1 MPYAMMANTASN
13 VLGMLPAEQLS
24 GTLPSSAL
32 AGYSGPVAFTNP
44 ADSFNGSFSG
54 LFHGDGGGLTNLNE
68 TNLPFTLEPRP
79 DPGLRIFS
87 SPPMGYN
94 TWYDMSFS
102 PYYSSITNVAYTFI
116 TNGLLAAGFN
126 LIEIDDG
133 WYQIPPL
140 RDTNGFLIADP
151 GKFPYGMR
159 ALSDLLHS
167 WGFLLGLYYNWYTAG
182 QSYAVQDAELLAN
195 WNIDYIKLDVGNVG
209 PLTNNNWLNTF
220 ATVADTLY
228 LSNNRTP
235 LFINAH
241 TVEPSD
247 APSVHQI
254 LNSRFATGDIPDGGY
269 SWLTSGLWYMT
280 NADWYT
286 RAVPCQQL
294 VYRWGRDTY
303 AATNQLMCFQAVA
316 SLAIMLSSEYVLSPI
331 FDSPGSSPGRFTNV
345 TRTLSILTN
354 ADALRILRD
363 PAQMVSRIAW
373 QAGTAQAWIKPLGSS
388 SHPMEWAVAMINL
401 DQTPGLMT
409 NLTLSLSSYIPQTI
423 RPMTVKEV
431 WSGRSWL
438 VDDALTGTNFVNGEA
453 RVYRLTPYYLDR
465 LNQAPGLTTN
475 YTIPG
480 GLTLYITNGLIMRIR

>member
-1 MPYAMMANTASN
+1 
-13 VLGMLPAEQLS
+13 
-24 GTLPSSAL
+24 
-32 AGYSGPVAFTNP
+32 
-44 ADSFNGSFSG
+44 
-54 LFHGDGGGLTNLNE
+54 
-68 TNLPFTLEPRP
+68 
-79 DPGLRIFS
+79 
-87 SPPMGYN
+87 
-94 TWYDMSFS
+94 
-102 PYYSSITNVAYTFI
+102 
-116 TNGLLAAGFN
+116 
-126 LIEIDDG
+126 
-133 WYQIPPL
+133 
-140 RDTNGFLIADP
+140 
-151 GKFPYGMR
+151 MR

-167 WGFLLGLYYNWYTAG
+167 WGFLLGLYYNSNEAG
-182 QSYAVQDAELLAN
+182 QIYGVQDAQVLAN
-195 WNIDYIKLDVGNVG
+195 WNIDYIKLDVGDVG

-254 LNSRFATGDIPDGGY
+254 LNSRFATGDIPNGGY

-303 AATNQLMCFQAVA
+303 SVTNQLMCFQAVA
-316 SLAIMLSSEYVLSPI
+316 SLAIMLNSEFVVNRIY
-331 FDSPGSSPGRFTNV
+331 DSPGSPGQFTNV
-345 TRTLSILTN
+345 TKTLNILTN

-363 PAQMVSRIAW
+363 PAQMVSRIAR

-388 SHPMEWAVAMINL
+388 TQPMEWAVAMINL

-423 RPMTVKEV
+423 RPMRVKEV
-431 WSGRSWL
+431 WTGRSWL
-438 VDDALTGTNFVNGEA
+438 VDDALTGTNFVKRGSARLSADAILLEPLEPGVWSDDQLHASRGPDSLHYERLDHANQMTPRTKARNG
-453 RVYRLTPYYLDR
+453 
-465 LNQAPGLTTN
+465 
-475 YTIPG
+475 G
-480 GLTLYITNGLIMRIR
+480 GK

>member
-1 MPYAMMANTASN
+1 MRRHVDGSDDSKKHMKKNHTFAEWLMLLALSTFNLQPSTAFAQGTAFTYQGQLNASGGTANGLYDLRFEVWDALTNGNLVAGPLTNSATGVTNGLFTVTLDFGPGVFTGPGRWLELDVRTNGNGAFTTLLPRQQILPMPYAIMANTASN
-13 VLGMLPAEQLS
+13 LLGTLPAAQLS

-32 AGYSGPVAFTNP
+32 AGYSGTVALTNGGN
-44 ADSFNGSFSG
+44 SFNGSFSG
-54 LFHGDGGGLTNLNE
+54 SFGGNGAGLTNLNV

-94 TWYDMSFS
+94 TWYDMSS
-102 PYYSSITNVAYTFI
+102 YPYYPSITNVAYTFI

-133 WYQIPPL
+133 WYQNTPL

-167 WGFLLGLYYNWYTAG
+167 WGFLLGLYYNSNEAG
-182 QSYAVQDAELLAN
+182 QSYAVQDAQVLAH
-195 WNIDYIKLDVGNVG
+195 WNIDYIKLDVGDVG

-220 ATVADTLY
+220 ANVADTLY

-254 LNSRFATGDIPDGGY
+254 LNSRFATGDIPNGGY

-294 VYRWGRDTY
+294 VYRWGQNAY
-303 AATNQLMCFQAVA
+303 SVTNQLMCFQAVA

-331 FDSPGSSPGRFTNV
+331 FDSPGTLPVGSP
-345 TRTLSILTN
+345 
-354 ADALRILRD
+354 
-363 PAQMVSRIAW
+363 M
-373 QAGTAQAWIKPLGSS
+373 
-388 SHPMEWAVAMINL
+388 
-401 DQTPGLMT
+401 
-409 NLTLSLSSYIPQTI
+409 
-423 RPMTVKEV
+423 
-431 WSGRSWL
+431 
-438 VDDALTGTNFVNGEA
+438 
-453 RVYRLTPYYLDR
+453 
-465 LNQAPGLTTN
+465 
-475 YTIPG
+475 
-480 GLTLYITNGLIMRIR
+480 